1 VAVTLEELKAVLI
14 TIEAAP
20 TSQIPM
26 LWTRFMPGARPAHS
40 MICRHTMGWELQA
53 RVYGGLSAAT
63 RRRIRDLTRAF
74 ERDPDYR
81 PPGVAPLKP
90 GTEFRRYWK
99 GRNHQV
105 RVTMEG
111 FLYENKTYTSLSVI
125 ARKITGTQW
134 SGPEFFGT
142 RPRIGWSTK

>member
-1 VAVTLEELKAVLI
+1 VTLDDLKAALTAI
-14 TIEAAP
+14 AAAQR
-20 TSQIPM
+20 SEIPA
-26 LWTRFMPGARPAHS
+26 LWPRFMTGPRPAHS
-40 MICRHTMGWELQA
+40 IICRHTMAWQLQA
-53 RVYGGLSAAT
+53 RVFGGLSAAT

-99 GRNHQV
+99 GRVHQV
-105 RVTMEG
+105 RVTVEG
-111 FLYENKTYTSLSVI
+111 FEYEGETYGSLSII

-134 SGPEFFGT
+134 SGPEFFGA
-142 RPRIGWSTK
+142 RPRTGKPAR